1 MALRKMGIYND
12 VSPELFPKLPARGTK
27 VTYRF
32 LETYLDPFSDDGIPV
47 YKATLLI
54 PPMSRT
60 FDPIK
65 SDWVEVGMIG
75 GLDMFGNPE
84 SRTIRREWVKPQDN
98 GGLLTLTIGNSKDDE
113 LYQYLELA
121 SFNAANPNRDNSV
134 KPILERVDYEAEA
147 RQARNEIKSK
157 LEAVKR
163 ASMIESKDLH
173 RYASIL
179 GFSIEDTDEE
189 IRFNIENFAHEEPS
203 EFLNRM
209 NDELFEIES
218 YCSLALD
225 KKIVYISKDDNRL
238 KWSDTKGEIVK
249 LTSLDE
255 GSAISAYGNFV
266 TTNKVGKEIHNELV
280 RLVDGAGTGVKKPMP
295 KK

>member
-1 MALRKMGIYND
+1 MALRKLGVFND
-12 VSPELFPKLPARGTK
+12 ISPELFPKLPPRGTK

-32 LETYLDPFSDDGIPV
+32 LETYEDPFSDDGVPV

-65 SDWVEVGMIG
+65 SDWVEVGMVG

-84 SRTIRREWVKPQDN
+84 SRTIRREWVKPQEN
-98 GGLLTLTIGNSKDDE
+98 GGYMVLTIGNSKDDE

-121 SFNAANPNRDNSV
+121 SFNAANPNRDTTV
-134 KPILERVDYEAEA
+134 KAILEKVDFEAEA
-147 RQARNEIKSK
+147 KEARNEMKSR
-157 LEAVKR
+157 LEAVRK
-163 ASMIESKDLH
+163 AMALDSKDLA

-179 GFSIEDTDEE
+179 GFDIDETEEE
-189 IRFNIENFAHEEPS
+189 IRFNIENFAHEDPFD
-203 EFLNRM
+203 FLDRM
-209 NDELFEIES
+209 EDESFDIES

-225 KKIVYISKDDNRL
+225 KKIIFISKEDSRL

-249 LTSLDE
+249 LVSTEDE
-255 GSAISAYGNFV
+255 GAITAYTNFV
-266 TTNKVGKEIHNELV
+266 TSNKIGKEVHAELV
-280 RLVDGAGTGVKKPMP
+280 RLVDGVGIKKPMP

>member
-1 MALRKMGIYND
+1 MALRKMGSYND
-12 VSPELFPKLPARGTK
+12 ISPELFPKLPPRGTK

-32 LETYLDPFSDDGIPV
+32 LETYEDPFSDDGIPV

-84 SRTIRREWVKPQDN
+84 SRTIRREWVKPQEN
-98 GGLLTLTIGNSKDDE
+98 GGFLVLTIGNSKDDE

-121 SFNAANPNRDNSV
+121 SFNAANPNRDTTV
-134 KPILERVDYEAEA
+134 KAILEKVDFEAEA
-147 RQARNEIKSK
+147 KEARNEMKSR
-157 LEAVKR
+157 LEAVRK
-163 ASMIESKDLH
+163 AMAIDSKDLP
-173 RYASIL
+173 RYASVL
-179 GFSIEDTDEE
+179 GFDIEESEDE
-189 IRFNIENFAHEEPS
+189 IRFNIENFAHEDPFD
-203 EFLNRM
+203 FLDRM
-209 NDELFEIES
+209 GDETFDIDS

-225 KKIVYISKDDNRL
+225 KKIIFISKEDSRL

-249 LTSLDE
+249 LVSTEVDA
-255 GSAISAYGNFV
+255 AISAYSNFV
-266 TTNKVGKEIHNELV
+266 TNNKIGKEVHAELI
-280 RLVDGAGTGVKKPMP
+280 RLVDGAGIKKPMP